1 MSLSLSTYDKA
12 TTTEEKRQSTNIENI
27 HLKFK
32 VPKGY
37 ILYQKKKR
45 DLRIKSG
52 YLWEVGVE
60 RVKGRI
66 IYRALSIL
74 YSI

>member
-1 MSLSLSTYDKA
+1 MIAYVTRNK
-12 TTTEEKRQSTNIENI
+12 EEANIR
-27 HLKFK
+27 
-32 VPKGY
+32 
-37 ILYQKKKR
+37 KKKR

-66 IYRALSIL
+66 IYHAVSML
-74 YSI
+74 YSIKKSVEITSWIPSWLRR